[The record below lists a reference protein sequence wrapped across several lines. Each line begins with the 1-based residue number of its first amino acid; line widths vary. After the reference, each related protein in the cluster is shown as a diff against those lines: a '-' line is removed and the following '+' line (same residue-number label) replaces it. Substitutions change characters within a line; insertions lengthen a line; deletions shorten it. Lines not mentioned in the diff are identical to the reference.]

1 MTKEAA
7 RKRMLKLLS
16 NKFFNMSSV
25 QQVIDDF
32 KASDNS
38 KFVLLDDDVLF
49 MAAKCAGTSLGEMLS
64 KNAKR
69 KNIIARQICY
79 RILKDRGY
87 TLEELAKKFN
97 KKDHSC
103 VHGALKC
110 FDRDIKQGQEDLT
123 LAYNKMKNL
132 MK

>member
-7 RKRMLKLLS
+7 RKRILKLLS
-16 NKFFNMSSV
+16 SKQWNVSSV

-38 KFVLLDDDVLF
+38 KFKLDDDEVLF
-49 MAAKCAGTSLGEMLS
+49 MSAKCSGTSIGQMLS
-64 KNAKR
+64 SNRKR
-69 KNIIARQICY
+69 KNIISRQICY
-79 RILKDRGY
+79 YILKGRGY

-97 KKDHSC
+97 KEDHSC
-103 VHGALKC
+103 VHSALKC